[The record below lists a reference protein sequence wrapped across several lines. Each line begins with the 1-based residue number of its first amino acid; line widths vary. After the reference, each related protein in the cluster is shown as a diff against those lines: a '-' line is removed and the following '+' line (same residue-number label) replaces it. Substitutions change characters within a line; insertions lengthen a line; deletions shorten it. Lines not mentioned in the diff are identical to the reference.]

1 MNTTTLAGG
10 AYVTHVDELDFGAG
24 QPRSEALVIGGDTGS
39 RALSQYA
46 IRLEAG
52 SSPARA
58 FPGSEAVLF
67 VLEGAGTLTI
77 GYREFAL
84 ERHCA
89 AFVAPGEA
97 FHLANAGD
105 EPLLALVTV
114 CPECTDAHTPG
125 AVPDTFDDSHPERVV
140 HPKAQES
147 HATGDRFYRL
157 LVDNRMG
164 CETVTQFLGAIP
176 KSRAP
181 EHYHEYEEAIA
192 VLSGKGMMHTGDR
205 SAPLG
210 PGSLIFLPRRQMH
223 CIECT
228 TDDGLTLVGVFHP
241 SGSPAVR
248 YGDDPA

>member
-1 MNTTTLAGG
+1 MSTTRLAGG
-10 AYVTHVDELDFGAG
+10 AYVTHVEGLGFEPGA
-24 QPRSEALVIGGDTGS
+24 PCCEATVIDGDMGA

-46 IRLEAG
+46 IRLQSG

-58 FPGSEAVLF
+58 FPGSESVLF

-77 GYREFAL
+77 GTREFPL
-84 ERHCA
+84 ECHGA

-97 FHLANAGD
+97 FQLTATGD
-105 EPLLALVTV
+105 QPLLALVTV
-114 CPECTDAHTPG
+114 CPECAGARTYDEMPAAFDDAH
-125 AVPDTFDDSHPERVV
+125 PDRVV
-140 HPKAQES
+140 SPKSQRS

-157 LVDNRMG
+157 LVDGRLG

-192 VLSGKGMMHTGDR
+192 VLTGQGAMHTEDK
-205 SAPLG
+205 SAPLR
-210 PGSLIFLPRRQMH
+210 PGSLIFLPRGQMH
-223 CIECT
+223 CVECT
-228 TDDGLTLVGVFHP
+228 SDEGLTLVGAFHP

-248 YGDDPA
+248 YGDDEA